1 MARDENFDF
10 LKPLVSKILPGP
22 KIRHRAPARS
32 VCGFRLLSSQLDSS
46 KILDSEL
53 ELLLE
58 DSKDLPKT
66 STAGDMPIRPSPPEA
81 YLTPQSASR
90 RLQDPSRRLQDGS
103 KMPPEASKTPSD
115 ASKTPQDASKRPP
128 RPSKIDFSSQHGF
141 PKPQKTIKIY
151 WKNSDSEPLHEFN
164 MRSLLYQTLMPTW
177 LHFGVKF
184 PSSTS

>member
-1 MARDENFDF
+1 MRYTDHSALSEEIRGQYH
-10 LKPLVSKILPGP
+10 ILLL

-58 DSKDLPKT
+58 DSKDPPKT
-66 STAGDMPIRPSPPEA
+66 ATAVDLPLRRPTLEA
-81 YLTPQSASR
+81 SLRPQSASR

-128 RPSKIDFSSQHGF
+128 RPSKIDFLSWNPLSILDSKHNILLEERTVAGTPLCGARDKFIYTFYGF
-141 PKPQKTIKIY
+141 LNK
-151 WKNSDSEPLHEFN
+151 L
-164 MRSLLYQTLMPTW
+164 
-177 LHFGVKF
+177 
-184 PSSTS
+184 